1 MGYNKAN
8 YMRIREEYSRKYLT
22 AQSEA
27 DMRKLELQTR
37 IPELWELDRE
47 IANTGSEI
55 MGVVFSSA
63 TPEVKNE
70 RMQQARQKNQML
82 RERRMQLLLENGY
95 PANYSDVAY
104 ECALCGDT
112 GFIGTKMC
120 SCMRRALILAGYE
133 SSGIANLLRTQTFES
148 FSLEFYKQNPQVYR
162 MMQHNLESMRGF
174 AENFGVRKGENF
186 LLIGGTGR
194 GKTHLSSAVAG
205 RVIENGFDAYYV
217 SAVNLFRTFDELQFR
232 RNRSDEEE
240 VALRNERARC
250 FEADLLILDDL
261 GTELSNQF
269 TVSVLYDIIDTRIN
283 SRKSTVIST
292 NLNQNELRKR
302 YWDRVTSRL
311 FGEYKPLLFEGIDVR
326 EWKIRNAQKDE

>member
-1 MGYNKAN
+1 MGYNKSN

-27 DMRKLELQTR
+27 DARKIELQMK
-37 IPELWELDRE
+37 IPGLWALDRE
-47 IANTGSEI
+47 IASAGSEI
-55 MGVVFSSA
+55 MGAVFSSA
-63 TPEVKNE
+63 TPEEKDA
-70 RMQQARQKNQML
+70 RMQEARQKNQML
-82 RERRMQLLLENGY
+82 LERRMKLLLENGY

-104 ECALCGDT
+104 ECSLCGDT
-112 GFIGTKMC
+112 GFVGTKMC
-120 SCMRRALILAGYE
+120 ACMRRALILAGYE

-148 FSLEFYKQNPQVYR
+148 FSLEYYKQNPQSYR
-162 MMQHNLESMRGF
+162 MMQHNLESLRGF
-174 AENFGVRKGENF
+174 AEGFGTRRGENF

-205 RVIENGFDAYYV
+205 RVIEGGFDAYYI
-217 SAVNLFRTFDELQFR
+217 SAVNLFRIFDDLQFR

-240 VALRNERARC
+240 MALRNERARC

-261 GTELSNQF
+261 GTELTNQF

-283 SRKSTVIST
+283 SRRSTLIST
-292 NLNQNELRKR
+292 NLNQTELRRR

-311 FGEYKPLLFEGIDVR
+311 FGEYMPLLFDGIDVR
-326 EWKIRNAQKDE
+326 EWKIRNAGRGE